1 MIKKTRNIYKDLSK
15 IIKKLQEE
23 KKRILNRLNEINKE
37 IRAVET
43 TLKLIGSRGNGKSVL
58 LAHEELINDLRN
70 RRSELSQLKALIEIA
85 DIIGDKNNKF
95 RMAEAKNIMVEAGF
109 FENPK
114 NASAILYTIM
124 DRSRK
129 FEKIEPGVYK
139 PIEKEN
145 KDNLF

>member
-1 MIKKTRNIYKDLSK
+1 MTKKTRNIYKDLSK

-23 KKRILNRLNEINKE
+23 KKRILNRLNEINKA

-58 LAHEELINDLRN
+58 LAHEELINDLKN
-70 RRSELSQLKALIEIA
+70 RRSELSQLRALIEIA

-95 RMAEAKNIMVEAGF
+95 RMVEAKNIMVEAGF

-124 DRSRK
+124 ERSGK
-129 FEKIEPGVYK
+129 FEKVEPGVYK
-139 PIEKEN
+139 IIDIEME
-145 KDNLF
+145 